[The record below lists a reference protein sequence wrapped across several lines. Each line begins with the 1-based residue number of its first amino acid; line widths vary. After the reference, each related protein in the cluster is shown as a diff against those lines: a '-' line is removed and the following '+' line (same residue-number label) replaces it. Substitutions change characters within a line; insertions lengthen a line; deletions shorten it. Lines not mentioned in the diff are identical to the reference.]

1 MEVSRM
7 GEAASGAQVSRR
19 FTFRKDA
26 PPPAADFFFCLLRV
40 MMGHRVSFSF
50 FSLSFRERMQPPAIG
65 SVDAGG
71 LRKNDDGSAFFAHAG
86 KWLDDFNRF
95 ISTSDNSSVWIF
107 FFRSFR

>member
-1 MEVSRM
+1 
-7 GEAASGAQVSRR
+7 
-19 FTFRKDA
+19 
-26 PPPAADFFFCLLRV
+26 
-40 MMGHRVSFSF
+40 
-50 FSLSFRERMQPPAIG
+50 MQPPAIG

-71 LRKNDDGSAFFAHAG
+71 LCKNDDGSAFFAHAG